1 MRFKKHDL
9 IMKIFS
15 FNTNFYNYRYT
26 GINLHMYLAILQKK
40 NTKKQLI
47 VQLLNAQIRKTNTG
61 VDQRNNFRY
70 QGGREIRGLFC
81 Q

>member
-1 MRFKKHDL
+1 
-9 IMKIFS
+9 MKIFS
-15 FNTNFYNYRYT
+15 FNTNFYYRYT
-26 GINLHMYLAILQKK
+26 GINLHLYLAILQKK
-40 NTKKQLI
+40 HKKTKNQLI

-61 VDQRNNFRY
+61 VDQRDNFWY

>member
-1 MRFKKHDL
+1 MRFEKHDL

-40 NTKKQLI
+40 KYQ
-47 VQLLNAQIRKTNTG
+47 KTIDSSTA
-61 VDQRNNFRY
+61 
-70 QGGREIRGLFC
+70 
-81 Q
+81 